1 MSGNLNSEEHSPL
14 LVSTEWLADNLESS
28 KFVLID
34 AGEFVAYRRAHVPG
48 AIGLSHPYLKGR
60 GSKLVMDSDQ
70 FDNLASSWGLSNEQ
84 PVVVYDDNASLHAA
98 RIWWVLR
105 YFGHKNVRVVD
116 GGLNAWIAEN
126 RPLTS
131 KIPRPEPGEFRSV
144 IDNTQVCDITE
155 LKSLVGTGTQI
166 WDTRSNEEWNGTES
180 RGNARVGRIPGAIHF
195 EWRHLLEGPPFRRF
209 RSLSEIRRILNEA
222 GIDVNAPVISYCQAG
237 IRGAFGQFALALLG
251 NTESRNYDGSMDE
264 WANEEDTPLEV

>member
-1 MSGNLNSEEHSPL
+1 M
-14 LVSTEWLADNLESS
+14 STEWLADNLESS

-105 YFGHKNVRVVD
+105 YFGHKNHCRTID
-116 GGLNAWIAEN
+116 RFIRTKTDNASTIG
-126 RPLTS
+126 
-131 KIPRPEPGEFRSV
+131 IQM
-144 IDNTQVCDITE
+144 I
-155 LKSLVGTGTQI
+155 KS
-166 WDTRSNEEWNGTES
+166 
-180 RGNARVGRIPGAIHF
+180 
-195 EWRHLLEGPPFRRF
+195 
-209 RSLSEIRRILNEA
+209 ILRT
-222 GIDVNAPVISYCQAG
+222 C
-237 IRGAFGQFALALLG
+237 
-251 NTESRNYDGSMDE
+251 RNCM
-264 WANEEDTPLEV
+264 